1 MQLSEREQWWRSLL
15 LATAVLAILLGM
27 FFPGRLIAEP
37 QFNEKR
43 VLAAWPVWPT
53 SPEEWRAWPKAVD
66 AWVQDHF
73 PARTRLITGLNWL
86 RYKAGDSGVRS
97 VIVGRHGWL
106 FHDNSSHLG
115 MSHTLQPLTDEDV
128 AVWVAALAK
137 RTTQAADAGAEL
149 FVLSPPVKDRVYPE
163 HAPAWYADQGLAT
176 DAYRL
181 RDGARDAGLE
191 NVLYLLPEMQRVRIE
206 SPPAYTPFDT
216 HWTGFGA
223 YAGYRALAQRL
234 RETDC
239 PIEEWPIS
247 RYQRLRTRQVPRDT
261 ALMLGI
267 AGFVRPSFPQ
277 FEHSETVRALKTTY
291 LTDLHDWTGAR
302 VMETG
307 NSDGPTLLMT
317 GDSFSNAILPFL
329 LPHFSRIIFA
339 HHQDG
344 FFRDDLLAQFHPDV
358 VVIEVFE
365 PGVRHAMSERREK
378 AANVEPSSK
387 PSVGAETL

>member
-1 MQLSEREQWWRSLL
+1 MAVQLTEREQWWRSLL
-15 LATAVLAILLGM
+15 LAAAVLAILLGM
-27 FFPGRLIAEP
+27 FFPGRLIAQP

-43 VLAAWPVWPT
+43 VLAAWPAWPT
-53 SPEEWRAWPKAVD
+53 KSEEWRALPKAVD

-106 FHDNSSHLG
+106 FHDNGSHLG
-115 MSHTLQPLTDEDV
+115 MGRTLSPLTDQEA
-128 AVWVAALAK
+128 AVWVAALEK
-137 RTTQAADAGAEL
+137 RTKETADAGAEF
-149 FVLSPPVKDRVYPE
+149 FVLVPPVKDRVYPE

-181 RDGARDAGLE
+181 LDGARDVGLE

-206 SPPAYTPFDT
+206 NPPAYTPFDT

-223 YAGYRALAQRL
+223 YAGYRVLAQRL
-234 RETDC
+234 RETDS

-247 RYQRLRTRQVPRDT
+247 RYQRLVTSQVPRDT

-277 FEHSETVRALKTTY
+277 FEHSETVRRLKTTY
-291 LTDLHDWTGAR
+291 LTDRRDWTGAR
-302 VMETG
+302 VMEAG

-317 GDSFSNAILPFL
+317 GDSFSNEILPFL

-344 FFRDDLLAQFHPDV
+344 FFRDDLLAQFNPDV

-365 PGVRHAMSERREK
+365 PGVRHSMSEKRT
-378 AANVEPSSK
+378 K
-387 PSVGAETL
+387 PPKVD

>member
-15 LATAVLAILLGM
+15 LAAGVLAILLGM

-43 VLAAWPVWPT
+43 VLAAWPAWPT
-53 SPEEWRAWPKAVD
+53 NPKEWRALPKAVD
-66 AWVQDHF
+66 VWVQDHF

-106 FHDNSSHLG
+106 FHDNGSHLG

-137 RTTQAADAGAEL
+137 RAKQAADVGAEF
-149 FVLSPPVKDRVYPE
+149 FVLSPPVKERVYPE
-163 HAPAWYADQGLAT
+163 HAPAWYADQGPAT

-181 RDGARDAGLE
+181 RDGARDAGLD

-223 YAGYRALAQRL
+223 YAGYRAVAQRL
-234 RETDC
+234 RETDS

-247 RYQRLRTRQVPRDT
+247 RYQRLQTRQVPRDT

-291 LTDLHDWTGAR
+291 LTDRHDWTGAR

-307 NSDGPTLLMT
+307 NPEGPTLLMT
-317 GDSFSNAILPFL
+317 GDSFSNEILPLL
-329 LPHFSRIIFA
+329 LPHFSRVVFA

-344 FFRDDLLAQFHPDV
+344 FFRDDLLAQFNPDV

-365 PGVRHAMSERREK
+365 PGVRHAMSAKR
-378 AANVEPSSK
+378 PK
-387 PSVGAETL
+387 PAKVD

>member
-1 MQLSEREQWWRSLL
+1 VQLSEREQWWRSLL

-27 FFPGRLIAEP
+27 FFPGRLVAEP

-43 VLAAWPVWPT
+43 VLAAWPAWPT
-53 SPEEWRAWPKAVD
+53 KPAEWRAWPKAVD

-106 FHDNSSHLG
+106 FHDNGSHLG
-115 MSHTLQPLTDEDV
+115 MSHTLPQLTDQE
-128 AVWVAALAK
+128 AAAWVAALAK
-137 RTTQAADAGAEL
+137 RTKQAADAGAEL
-149 FVLSPPVKDRVYPE
+149 FVLIPPVQERVYPE
-163 HAPAWYADQGLAT
+163 HAPAWYVDQGRAT

-181 RDGARDAGLE
+181 LDGARDAGLE
-191 NVLYLLPEMQRVRIE
+191 NVLYLLPEMQRIRIE
-206 SPPAYTPFDT
+206 SPPAYEPFDI
-216 HWTGFGA
+216 HWTGYGA
-223 YAGYRALAQRL
+223 HAGYRALAQRL
-234 RETDC
+234 RETDSSL
-239 PIEEWPIS
+239 EEWPIS
-247 RYQRLRTRQVPRDT
+247 RYQRLHSMEVPRGT
-261 ALMLGI
+261 ALLLGI

-277 FEHSETVRALKTTY
+277 FEHSETVRMLKTTY
-291 LTDLHDWTGAR
+291 LTDRRDWTGAR
-302 VMETG
+302 VMEAG

-317 GDSFSNAILPFL
+317 GDSFSNEILPFL

-344 FFRDDLLAQFHPDV
+344 FFRDDLLAQFNPDV

-365 PGVRHAMSERREK
+365 PGVRHAMSERRT
-378 AANVEPSSK
+378 K
-387 PSVGAETL
+387 PAKVD